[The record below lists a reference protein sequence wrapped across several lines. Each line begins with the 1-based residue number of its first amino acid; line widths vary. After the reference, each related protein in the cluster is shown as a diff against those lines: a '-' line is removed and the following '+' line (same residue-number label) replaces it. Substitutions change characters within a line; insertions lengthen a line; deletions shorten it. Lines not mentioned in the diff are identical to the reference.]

1 MGLLG
6 PVCSPGRSYKQD
18 HVLMWHSGM
27 KPSRSA
33 GSRHP
38 GGAASVRRSRRNFS
52 ADSMP
57 LDFRMKVLQSTLRK
71 QYTHGLPSAAP
82 AFSCFPFF
90 ILRQRDTLAAI
101 HISTLGLYSYP
112 NNAAPVTYP
121 RCRIFNVIFQFQ
133 YVFAFSAGTH
143 PEIPHRIRACLKIGD
158 VPSGEGFWAAGKQ
171 FFAGILADFKEKLCR
186 PGDKRSADWAC

>member
-1 MGLLG
+1 
-6 PVCSPGRSYKQD
+6 
-18 HVLMWHSGM
+18 
-27 KPSRSA
+27 
-33 GSRHP
+33 
-38 GGAASVRRSRRNFS
+38 
-52 ADSMP
+52 
-57 LDFRMKVLQSTLRK
+57 MKVLQSTLRK

-171 FFAGILADFKEKLCR
+171 FFRRNPGGFQGKIVPSRGQKIRRLGMLTCFKQALDTKTICAPATVEHQAIDSTAPRLYVHSVGTWSTAPLPR
-186 PGDKRSADWAC
+186 GRSAYPSG